1 MDFNNLEIQ
10 QHLKKVFF
18 VPLNDAKG
26 SQGLGSPYALWYE
39 PELEATEGEGDN
51 NGFLILLGL
60 FKQPKHPDP
69 LLGFIFFQAPLTFFL
84 QAKVWLNTKQIIAKI
99 KRVFLNMSKSKMFWN
114 LS

>member
-10 QHLKKVFF
+10 QHFLKKSVF

-60 FKQPKHPDP
+60 FKQPKHSDP
-69 LLGFIFFQAPLTFFL
+69 LFFTFFQAPLTFFL

-99 KRVFLNMSKSKMFWN
+99 KRVFLNMSKR
-114 LS
+114 